1 MRILDVIRRGREAS
15 TDTARRAFMWKL
27 GAGATGAIASV
38 AVTAG
43 PATAIATDDPA
54 LRAALLEEE
63 KSLRMLH
70 RQFQQA
76 VDEGRH
82 EAVIGLFAREA
93 QVIFNGGVFAR
104 RDHGVRRLFSEYL
117 PARKAG
123 RSMQAAPGFGIAPE
137 AQQERIDVAP
147 DRRSAQAVFPYS
159 IQAGMPLETG
169 NSLASMARLQ
179 GEGVH
184 TWWEGGQYRIDYL
197 RDAAGSWKISRLE
210 YHTLSRADYR
220 PGRSYARP
228 ITVAPLARRF
238 PDDPQGPDRLV

>member
-1 MRILDVIRRGREAS
+1 MRILELIRRGRGAS

-38 AVTAG
+38 AVTAA
-43 PATAIATDDPA
+43 PAAASDDPA

-63 KSLRMLH
+63 NSLRMLH

-76 VDEGRH
+76 IDEGRH
-82 EAVIGLFAREA
+82 DAVIGLFAPDA

-104 RDHGVRRLFSEYL
+104 RDHGVRRLFREHL

-137 AQQERIDVAP
+137 ARQERIAVAP

-228 ITVAPLARRF
+228 IAVAPLATRF